1 MAYNSNGLKYFIY
14 NITINNSKYYLEM
27 PGDIRRLIWNHAHDY
42 PFIQCYICDKVLIN
56 FEINIFNNLQTEN
69 FSIVNGLSKCS
80 TC

>member
-1 MAYNSNGLKYFIY
+1 MVYNIDGLKYFMH
-14 NITINNSKYYLEM
+14 NSTINNKNYLEM
-27 PGDIRRLIWNHAHDY
+27 PEDIRRLIWKYAHNY